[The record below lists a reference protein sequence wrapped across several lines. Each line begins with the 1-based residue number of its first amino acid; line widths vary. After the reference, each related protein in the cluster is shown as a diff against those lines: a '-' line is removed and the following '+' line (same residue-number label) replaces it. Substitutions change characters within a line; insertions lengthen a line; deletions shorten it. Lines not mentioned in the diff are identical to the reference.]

1 MVRSERPPCW
11 PAKRLLWIRLI
22 IALATATWTTVQPG
36 DPAAFAL
43 TGIAENRDATGPT
56 NATIIVVLTANL
68 GNGLAASA
76 DVASFLREQ
85 GADLVAL
92 QEVTAEVAEM
102 LETDLGDFYP
112 YREVRGLG
120 IPGKALLSRY
130 PITHTAWLELNP
142 ERPDLLATVDL
153 AGRSVDVLVAHP
165 PPPELRGVVV
175 LPREGAVEQF
185 DRIIEIA
192 SDAEH
197 PFLLVGDLNIIPLH
211 QRHRDLEDA
220 GLTDIFGAAGE
231 GPGFT
236 FPERLPPLPE
246 RLVRPFMRIDYVW
259 ASDDWQA
266 QSAFVGEDTGSD
278 HRPVIAH
285 IALTNSSVA
294 PDMSA
299 GRFALSTMPMLASGH
314 PDEPGCPQGN
324 RGWARWA

>member
-1 MVRSERPPCW
+1 
-11 PAKRLLWIRLI
+11 LWIRLI
-22 IALATATWTTVQPG
+22 VALATVTWTTVQSS
-36 DPAAFAL
+36 DLAAFSL
-43 TGIAENRDATGPT
+43 TGIVEDRETTGQT
-56 NATIIVVLTANL
+56 NATTIVVLTTNL
-68 GNGLAASA
+68 GNGLAAPA

-102 LETDLGDFYP
+102 LETDLGDLYP

-130 PITHTAWLELNP
+130 PITHTTWLELNP
-142 ERPDLLATVDL
+142 GRPDLLATVDL

-185 DRIIEIA
+185 DRLIEIA
-192 SDAEH
+192 ADAEH

-211 QRHRDLEDA
+211 QRHRDLEGV
-220 GLTDIFGAAGE
+220 GLTDVFGAVGD

-246 RLVRPFMRIDYVW
+246 NLVRPVMRIDYVW

-266 QSAFVGEDTGSD
+266 QSALVGEDTGSD

-285 IALTNSSVA
+285 IALTNASEVPDVSIDRVA
-294 PDMSA
+294 
-299 GRFALSTMPMLASGH
+299 RFAMATHMPASGRL
-314 PDEPGCPQGN
+314 DEPGCPQGN
-324 RGWARWA
+324 WGVARWAT